1 MPSTGS
7 ARSVG
12 TRRIRKQYTFADGT
26 VVYSRSIQE
35 AARLAGFPNEV
46 PTLQP
51 NAVIPMNADVQ
62 PVRKA
67 GGGPPGPGTTGTTTG
82 VTAGQPGSFTG
93 ATPADLPALKKLG
106 ALGNTA
112 AWTTGQYVAL
122 GDASSAYWNG
132 TTWVKGKAS

>member
-12 TRRIRKQYTFADGT
+12 PRRIRKQYTFADGT

-35 AARLAGFPNEV
+35 AARLAGKLGEIPV
-46 PTLQP
+46 LQP
-51 NAVIPMNADVQ
+51 NAVPPVDADIK

-67 GGGPPGPGTTGTTTG
+67 GGGPPPPGTPTI
-82 VTAGQPGSFTG
+82 TAAAAGIPGSFTG
-93 ATPADLPALKKLG
+93 GTPADLPALKKLG